1 MHWTVLKL
9 ELLQAEALELSSPC
23 PGTQES
29 SVDSPDLWRGSEPF
43 FCHPYNITCEW
54 DANRA
59 WRHVERKGFLEQSS
73 RTTLSQGPRTW
84 CSPIQTARWSS
95 LWTCPTTKPPT
106 VFTYFFHSQRNLV
119 GNTACRPWPI
129 RTTGSWSELRS
140 SPNQQC
146 KHSQWLQHRYKF
158 CIERNHS
165 LKFWN
170 IFLNM
175 ICDRAAD
182 VPHTTVSS
190 MVWRLSGFCLAAQTS
205 THMKYPDSCPS
216 PWLTRHRSF
225 ITKQ

>member
-1 MHWTVLKL
+1 MPT
-9 ELLQAEALELSSPC
+9 
-23 PGTQES
+23 
-29 SVDSPDLWRGSEPF
+29 
-43 FCHPYNITCEW
+43 
-54 DANRA
+54 
-59 WRHVERKGFLEQSS
+59 EREGMWKGKVFWNSL
-73 RTTLSQGPRTW
+73 QGPPWAKAPGHGAVPSTLPGGAV
-84 CSPIQTARWSS
+84 SGPVQLPNHPQFLPISS
-95 LWTCPTTKPPT
+95 ILREIWG
-106 VFTYFFHSQRNLV
+106 
-119 GNTACRPWPI
+119 GNTVCRPWPI

-146 KHSQWLQHRYKF
+146 KQWLQHRYKF

-182 VPHTTVSS
+182 VPHMTVSS

-205 THMKYPDSCPS
+205 THVKYPDSCPS